1 MALTTFYLIII
12 IIIMLVIT
20 ITIIIINN
28 SISKWRLSAPDIN
41 RSCCQFMIAEKFE
54 PTYKM

>member
-1 MALTTFYLIII
+1 MALTTFYLI

-28 SISKWRLSAPDIN
+28 SITKWRLSAPDIN

>member
-12 IIIMLVIT
+12 IIMLVIT
-20 ITIIIINN
+20 TTIIIINN
-28 SISKWRLSAPDIN
+28 SITKWRLSASDKN

>member
-12 IIIMLVIT
+12 MLVIT
-20 ITIIIINN
+20 TTIIIINN
-28 SISKWRLSAPDIN
+28 SITKWRLSGPDIN

-54 PTYKM
+54 PSYKM

>member
-12 IIIMLVIT
+12 IMLIII

-28 SISKWRLSAPDIN
+28 SITKWRLSASDIN

-54 PTYKM
+54 PNYKM